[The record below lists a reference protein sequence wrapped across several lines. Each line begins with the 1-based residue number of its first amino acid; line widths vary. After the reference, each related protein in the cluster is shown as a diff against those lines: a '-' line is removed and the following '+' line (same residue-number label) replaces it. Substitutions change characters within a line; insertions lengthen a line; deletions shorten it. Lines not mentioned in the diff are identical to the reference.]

1 MGVQE
6 QFSELEW
13 KQVKD
18 LPADAAMYVATAGKA
33 GLFQMLKESTAAAKA
48 IVAAKGSTDALV
60 AAVGADLGDHDKS
73 DKPVKPDGKLT
84 TEQMHTYLLDQI
96 KAAAAVVATKA
107 PENAQAYGEF
117 IVDLAVKVSEAA
129 KEGHHGPL
137 VSDEEA
143 AAINDLRAVL
153 LPAAG

>member
-6 QFSELEW
+6 QFSEQEW

-18 LPADAAMYVATAGKA
+18 LPTDAAMYVATAGKT

-48 IVAAKGSTDALV
+48 IVVAKDATDPLV
-60 AAVGADLGDHDKS
+60 AAVGADLSDHDKS

-84 TEQMHTYLLDQI
+84 PEQMHAYLLDQI
-96 KAAAAVVATKA
+96 KAAAALVAAKA
-107 PENAQAYGEF
+107 PDNAQAYGQF

-137 VSDEEA
+137 VSDEET
-143 AAINDLRAVL
+143 AAINELRAVL
-153 LPAAG
+153 LPATS